1 MPRIKV
7 GTYLPL
13 SLSIAILNDKNMNLD
28 RLYPYGFRSSL
39 FERLLPVDDQVR
51 SGLSIQELRQSIAQD
66 LEDLLNNRMTHLGQS
81 AEYYSEIKSS
91 ILQFGIIDFVGLST
105 ANPMDR
111 DKICHSIAQSISA
124 HEPRLKQVKVEMLM
138 NENNMS
144 SLYLSISAYL
154 NISPL
159 YETVMFDA
167 LLKPTT
173 QQYVILARK

>member
-1 MPRIKV
+1 
-7 GTYLPL
+7 
-13 SLSIAILNDKNMNLD
+13 MNLD
-28 RLYPYGFRSSL
+28 QLYPYGFRSTL
-39 FERLLPVDDQVR
+39 FECLLPADDQYTAQ
-51 SGLSIQELRQSIAQD
+51 GLSIQELRQSIAHD
-66 LEDLLNNRMTHLGQS
+66 LEDLLNNRMTRLDQTKEHYPG
-81 AEYYSEIKSS
+81 IKNS

-105 ANPMDR
+105 ANPTDR
-111 DKICHSIAQSISA
+111 DKICRSIEQSISA
-124 HEPRLKQVKVEMLM
+124 HEPRLKQVKVEMLI

-159 YETVMFDA
+159 YEVVMFDA

>member
-1 MPRIKV
+1 
-7 GTYLPL
+7 
-13 SLSIAILNDKNMNLD
+13 MNLD
-28 RLYPYGFRSSL
+28 QLYPYGFRSTL
-39 FERLLPVDDQVR
+39 FELLLPVDDQYTGQ
-51 SGLSIQELRQSIAQD
+51 GLSIQELRQSIAHD
-66 LEDLLNNRMTHLGQS
+66 LEDLLNNRMTRLNQTEEHYPG
-81 AEYYSEIKSS
+81 IKNS

-105 ANPMDR
+105 ANPTDR
-111 DKICHSIAQSISA
+111 DKICRSIEQSISA
-124 HEPRLKQVKVEMLM
+124 HEPRLKQVKVEMLI

-159 YETVMFDA
+159 YEVVMFDA

>member
-1 MPRIKV
+1 
-7 GTYLPL
+7 
-13 SLSIAILNDKNMNLD
+13 MNLD
-28 RLYPYGFRSSL
+28 QLYPYGFRSTL
-39 FERLLPVDDQVR
+39 FERLLPVDDQYTGQ
-51 SGLSIQELRQSIAQD
+51 GLSIQELRQSIAHD
-66 LEDLLNNRMTHLGQS
+66 LEDLLNNRMTRLNQTEERSPG
-81 AEYYSEIKSS
+81 IKNS

-105 ANPMDR
+105 ANPTDR
-111 DKICHSIAQSISA
+111 DKICRSIEQSISA
-124 HEPRLKQVKVEMLM
+124 HEPRLKQVKVEMLI

-159 YETVMFDA
+159 YEVVMFDA